1 MAQSGLPV
9 TATSIAW
16 PPPCSGR
23 QGCASG
29 GNFTPGEGDA
39 TWGVAVD
46 CDNNTITW
54 YCQGN
59 VITQVQNTAIEDGVQ
74 YIPCM
79 QFYSQN

>member
-1 MAQSGLPV
+1 MASRLPV
-9 TATSIAW
+9 TALIAGI
-16 PPPCSGR
+16 PPVQDDRVAPG
-23 QGCASG
+23 G
-29 GNFTPGEGDA
+29 GNLTPGEGEA

-79 QFYSQN
+79 QFYST